1 MTGSANCGAYGEQ
14 TTSVWMHSAPRPGF
28 DPLREDLRADVVVIG
43 AGIAG
48 LSVAY
53 LLAREGKR
61 VVVLERGEIGCNN
74 TGRTT
79 AHLSNVIDDRYAW
92 IEKVR
97 GRDGARLAFES
108 HTAAIE
114 QIAAIVRDEAIDCEF
129 ERLDGH
135 LFLAEGDSEDTLDSE
150 LAAAQGAGFVTA
162 EKLPAGPLAGL
173 GPCLRFPGQAQMHPL
188 KYVAGLCQALTRLGA
203 RIYTHSP
210 VDEVRGGER
219 PGVRTFDGREVEA
232 DAVVVA
238 TNSPISDRLAL
249 HAKQAPYMSYV
260 IGLELAA
267 GVVPTALYWDTADP
281 YHYVRLQAVAGTAD
295 APAHQLLI
303 VGGEDHHC
311 GQAHDGVL
319 RFTALEAWARG
330 RFPGLGAVRERWSGM
345 VLESIDGLG
354 FIGKD
359 PGGGDHVYVA
369 TGDSGMGMTHGTIA
383 GMLIRDLVLGRENP
397 WEALYEPSRKPL
409 RAAGQFLRGGLEEA
423 KGYAGWLGAGE
434 VRSVAEVAPG
444 HGALYGRG
452 LRKLAVYRDPSGSL
466 HACSAHCPH
475 LGAPVAWN
483 AVERTW
489 DCTAHGSR
497 FDARGKVINGP
508 ANADLTPAPVDEL
521 S

>member
-1 MTGSANCGAYGEQ
+1 MPDPANCGAYGEQ
-14 TTSVWMHSAPRPGF
+14 TVSLWMHSGSLPVF
-28 DPLREDLRADVVVIG
+28 TPLREDLEADVCVVG

-61 VVVLERGEIGCNN
+61 VVVLERGEIGHNN

-79 AHLSNVIDDRYAW
+79 AHLSNVIDDTYTW
-92 IEKVR
+92 LEKVR
-97 GRDGARLAFES
+97 GEDGARLAFES
-108 HTAAIE
+108 HSAAIE
-114 QIAAIVRDEAIDCEF
+114 QIAAIVGEEAIDCDF
-129 ERLDGH
+129 ERLSGH
-135 LFLAEGDSEDTLDSE
+135 LFLAEGDRESTLDDE
-150 LAAAQGAGFVTA
+150 LAAAQRAGFTRPPYGA
-162 EKLPAGPLAGL
+162 SKRSEGPVPGM
-173 GPCLRFPGQAQMHPL
+173 GPCLSFPGQAQFHPL
-188 KYVAGLCQALTRLGA
+188 KYIAGLCRALIRMGA
-203 RIYTHSP
+203 AIHTHSP
-210 VDEVRGGER
+210 VDEVVGGEL
-219 PGVRTFDGREVEA
+219 PGVRTFDGRRVQA
-232 DAVVVA
+232 GAVVVA

-260 IGLELAA
+260 VGIELEPGA
-267 GVVPTALYWDTADP
+267 VPRALYWDTADP
-281 YHYVRLQAVAGTAD
+281 YHYVRLQRVGD
-295 APAHQLLI
+295 RDVLI
-303 VGGEDHHC
+303 VGGEDHHT
-311 GQAHDGVL
+311 GQAHDGVIRL
-319 RFTALEAWARG
+319 DALEAWARG
-330 RFPGLGAVRERWSGM
+330 RFPGLGAVCERWSGM

-359 PGGGDHVYVA
+359 PGGGDNVYVV

-383 GMLIRDLVLGRENP
+383 GILIRDLVLGRENP
-397 WEALYEPSRKPL
+397 WVTLYEPGRMPL
-409 RAAGQFLRGGLEEA
+409 RAAGPFLKGGLAEA
-423 KGYAGWLGAGE
+423 KGYAGWLGAGD

-452 LRKLAVYRDPSGSL
+452 LRKLAVYRDPEGSL

-508 ANADLTPAPVDEL
+508 ANCDLTTAPIDEL
-521 S
+521 T

>member
-1 MTGSANCGAYGEQ
+1 MPDPANCGTYGEQ
-14 TTSVWMHSAPRPGF
+14 TVSLWMHDAQLPAYAPLG
-28 DPLREDLRADVVVIG
+28 EDLEVDVCVVG

-61 VVVLERGEIGCNN
+61 VVVLERGELGCNN

-92 IEKVR
+92 LEKVR
-97 GRDGARLAFES
+97 GHDGARLAFES
-108 HTAAIE
+108 HSAAIE
-114 QIAAIVRDEAIDCEF
+114 QIAAIVREEQIDCDF
-129 ERLDGH
+129 ERLNGH
-135 LFLAEGDSEDTLDSE
+135 LFLAPEDREGTLDDE
-150 LAAAQGAGFVTA
+150 LAAARRAGFTA
-162 EKLPAGPLAGL
+162 ASKREEGPLPGM
-173 GPCLRFPGQAQMHPL
+173 GPCLVFPGQAQFHPL
-188 KYVAGLCQALTRLGA
+188 KYSAGLCRALTRMGA
-203 RIYTHSP
+203 AIHTRSA
-210 VDEVRGGER
+210 VDEVTGGER
-219 PGVRTFDGREVEA
+219 PGVRTVDGRRVQA
-232 DAVVVA
+232 GAVVVA

-260 IGLELAA
+260 VGIEVEPGA
-267 GVVPTALYWDTADP
+267 VTRALYWDTADP
-281 YHYVRLQAVAGTAD
+281 YHYVRLQRVGD
-295 APAHQLLI
+295 RDLLI
-303 VGGEDHHC
+303 VGGEDHHT
-311 GQAHDGVL
+311 GQAHDGVVRL
-319 RFTALEAWARG
+319 DALEAWARG

-359 PGGGDHVYVA
+359 PGGGENVYSV

-397 WEALYEPSRKPL
+397 WEGLYAPGRVPV
-409 RAAGQFLRGGLEEA
+409 RAVGPFLKGGLEEA
-423 KGYAGWLGAGE
+423 KGYAGWLSPGE

-452 LRKLAVYRDPSGSL
+452 LRKLAVYRDTDGAL

-483 AVERTW
+483 PLERTW

-508 ANADLTPAPVDEL
+508 ANCDLTPVAIEA
-521 S
+521 SE